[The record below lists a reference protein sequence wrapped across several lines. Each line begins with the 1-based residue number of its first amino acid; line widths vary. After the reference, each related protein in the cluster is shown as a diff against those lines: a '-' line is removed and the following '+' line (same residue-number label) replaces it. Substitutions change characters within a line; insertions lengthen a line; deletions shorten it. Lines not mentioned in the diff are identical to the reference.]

1 MKQLREEAAP
11 VMARFMEAEVLR
23 TQIQVG
29 RCGKNRRISGKCL
42 MIFIARKL
50 VNIMLGMYHEGKQRS
65 VGLADSR
72 SAVKTWCG

>member
-29 RCGKNRRISGKCL
+29 IKESERCF
-42 MIFIARKL
+42 MIF
-50 VNIMLGMYHEGKQRS
+50 VSGS
-65 VGLADSR
+65 
-72 SAVKTWCG
+72 

>member
-29 RCGKNRRISGKCL
+29 RCGKNRR
-42 MIFIARKL
+42 IFIARKL